1 MVEARITSEISDNI
15 CTISINRPDKR
26 NALDGAMFDALANAM
41 NRADADTN
49 VHCVLLQG
57 TGPHYS
63 AGHDIAEFA
72 RLWPQPEDGSVR
84 RCISAFAKQS
94 KPMVAAVTGAA
105 VGFGATML
113 LHADWVVAGE
123 SAVFKFPFADLGIV
137 PEAGATALLACRVGD
152 IVARDWLL
160 SARRISA
167 DEALL
172 HRFVSCVKP
181 DADVHSVARD
191 YAVCLAGKPAE
202 ALQTSRRL
210 LSEGYA
216 LSASEAIEREVVYL
230 NSLIPAVAK
239 ASSGKS

>member
-1 MVEARITSEISDNI
+1 METRITSEISDNI
-15 CTISINRPDKR
+15 CTISINRPEKR
-26 NALDGAMFDALANAM
+26 NALNETMFDALANAM
-41 NRADADTN
+41 NRAHEDTN

-72 RLWPQPEDGSVR
+72 RLWPQSEEGAVR

-113 LHADWVVAGE
+113 LHADWVVAGD

-137 PEAGATALLACRVGD
+137 PEAGATALLARRVGD

-160 SARRISA
+160 SGHRISA
-167 DEALL
+167 DEALH
-172 HRFVSCVKP
+172 HRFVSSVKP
-181 DADVHSVARD
+181 DADVHAAARD
-191 YAVCLAGKPAE
+191 YALCLAAKPTE

-210 LSEGYA
+210 LNEGLT
-216 LSASEAIEREVVYL
+216 LSASEAIEKEAAYL

-239 ASSGKS
+239 ASGKND